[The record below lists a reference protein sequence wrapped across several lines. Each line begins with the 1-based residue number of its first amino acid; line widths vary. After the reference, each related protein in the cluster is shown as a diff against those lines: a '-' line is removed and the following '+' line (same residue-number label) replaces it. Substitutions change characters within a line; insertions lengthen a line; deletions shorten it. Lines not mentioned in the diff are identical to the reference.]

1 MAEKKPKDR
10 KARQRKPC
18 KKCGNTRGVVHK
30 YNINLC
36 RMCFKELA
44 EKLDF
49 RKYD

>member
-1 MAEKKPKDR
+1 MTERAENKR
-10 KARQRKPC
+10 KARQRVAC
-18 KKCGNTRGVVHK
+18 KRCGNTRGVVHK

>member
-1 MAEKKPKDR
+1 MTEKKPKEQ
-10 KARQRKPC
+10 KARKRIPC
-18 KKCGNTRGVVHK
+18 KRCGNTRGVVHK